1 MGESVFFF
9 FFPFFFGS
17 WRQAETEAGVQEHEQ
32 QYLLAATGTQ
42 ASKQSAKVEE
52 CRPAVMGVEIQWR
65 QTKKEKKRK
74 GRRRSFS
81 LSFLS
86 FPVLSR
92 VGLVSVQLRIPGPH
106 LPLVGGLE
114 LSRCWTSSYLYMG
127 KKFCEHKVDI
137 IE

>member
-9 FFPFFFGS
+9 FLSVFFWS

-42 ASKQSAKVEE
+42 AGKQSAKVEE

-74 GRRRSFS
+74 AVDDLFPFLFFPFRSFHE
-81 LSFLS
+81 L
-86 FPVLSR
+86 VLWVFNCESP
-92 VGLVSVQLRIPGPH
+92 GLIFH
-106 LPLVGGLE
+106 L
-114 LSRCWTSSYLYMG
+114 
-127 KKFCEHKVDI
+127 
-137 IE
+137 